1 MPPLPDRFET
11 IRDCRS
17 LFLTHLGV
25 LFQNSGQF
33 SALAIQAIQEGAGAY
48 FDGMVESN
56 RRGSFKEEAD
66 GLTSS
71 SITLVCEHDLELG
84 IRLDNLSA
92 RLFETS
98 VGDLWKIHLRFA
110 TLLQRPDLAKTS
122 IPVGPKGI
130 CQGLDKMFAAAGAL
144 GIDRKLQ
151 QLDGIEASLQENLPA
166 LYAEINAFLDRAGIE
181 AAQPVIVSSPENP
194 RRAAPETSS
203 TPTNAPLAL
212 QQALRSR
219 LPGPRQGSLQAG
231 NPAALPL
238 SQAAIE
244 RLTFRLDE
252 RERHGSFAA
261 QVRPDNSPSLETLIP
276 GLFSEG
282 ETSAPVEPQALDSA
296 VLGIPASAPEAIAID
311 TLAKIFAA
319 ITDDPS
325 LPDALK
331 AVISSLHITL
341 LKRAIQDPGLFSN
354 TAHPAR
360 LLLDRMA
367 LAMLGLPVDVPA
379 QHPVCA
385 RLAEIAGQLRSRPT
399 VDNTVL
405 DQSRVQVDRLIAERT
420 AGIVS
425 TAQAFIPLL
434 QQLDRRDQ
442 AIIQSRQAVDKLIE
456 RGIPTP
462 VRDFLDNVW
471 SRVLQQVWLEYGQ
484 SSSQWQEHTA
494 VIVNLLWTFQPK
506 SSIEERNVLARR
518 LPEILKQLKSGMD
531 RVGVAAETQAAFLD
545 ACFSLQTESL
555 RTTLGS
561 SASVDARP
569 LETAGVLRP
578 SSVKPV
584 VGEVE
589 SGQLF
594 LRTLDFSGIRP
605 PPPRPLP
612 CQTGDWLE
620 IRPDGEPIQA
630 ALLCYISPNSQ
641 RVLLCG
647 TDGKPALSIHPA
659 ILDQQFREDQAR
671 VLGSLSLFDTAAKRA
686 LQHTMAA

>member
-11 IRDCRS
+11 LRDCRT
-17 LFLTHLGV
+17 LFLKHLGV
-25 LFQNSGQF
+25 LFQNCGQL
-33 SALAIQAIQEGAGAY
+33 SASAIHAIQEGAGAY
-48 FDGMVESN
+48 FDEMAERG
-56 RRGSFKEEAD
+56 RRGSFKDEAQ

-71 SITLVCEHDLELG
+71 RITLVCEEDLELG

-92 RLFETS
+92 RLFDAS
-98 VGDLWKIHLRFA
+98 GGDLWKIHLRFA

-130 CQGLDKMFAAAGAL
+130 CQGLDKMFAAAGAI
-144 GIDRKLQ
+144 GIDKKLQ
-151 QLDGIEASLQENLPA
+151 QLDRIETSLQENLPA
-166 LYAEINAFLDRAGIE
+166 LYAEINAFLDRAGVE
-181 AAQPVIVSSPENP
+181 AAQPVIVPSPESP
-194 RRAAPETSS
+194 RRVAPETSS

-212 QQALRSR
+212 QQALRSQ
-219 LPGPRQGSLQAG
+219 LPGPPQGSLHGG

-261 QVRPDNSPSLETLIP
+261 HVRPDNSPSLETLIP
-276 GLFSEG
+276 GLFSES
-282 ETSAPVEPQALDSA
+282 EASAPRESQALNSA
-296 VLGIPASAPEAIAID
+296 ALGIPASAPEGIAID

-319 ITDDPS
+319 ISNDPA
-325 LPDALK
+325 LPDTLK

-341 LKRAIQDPGLFSN
+341 LKRAIQDPALFSN

-367 LAMLGLPVDVPA
+367 LAVLGLPVDVPA

-385 RLAEIAGQLRSRPT
+385 RLAEIAGQLRSRQT
-399 VDNTVL
+399 VDNSVL
-405 DQSRVQVDRLIAERT
+405 DQSRAQVDTLIAGRN
-420 AGIVS
+420 AGIFS
-425 TAQAFIPLL
+425 SAQAYIPLL

-456 RGIPTP
+456 RGIPAP
-462 VRDFLDNVW
+462 VRDFLDSIW

-555 RTTLGS
+555 RTTLGGS
-561 SASVDARP
+561 TSAKARP
-569 LETAGVLRP
+569 LETGVLRP
-578 SSVKPV
+578 GSGKPV

-612 CQTGDWLE
+612 CQAGDWLE
-620 IRPDGEPIQA
+620 IRPDGEPIRA
-630 ALLCYISPNSQ
+630 ALLCYISPSSQ

-659 ILDQQFREDQAR
+659 ILDQQFREGQAR
-671 VLGSLSLFDTAAKRA
+671 VLSSLSLFDTAAKRA
-686 LQHTMAA
+686 LQHTTAA